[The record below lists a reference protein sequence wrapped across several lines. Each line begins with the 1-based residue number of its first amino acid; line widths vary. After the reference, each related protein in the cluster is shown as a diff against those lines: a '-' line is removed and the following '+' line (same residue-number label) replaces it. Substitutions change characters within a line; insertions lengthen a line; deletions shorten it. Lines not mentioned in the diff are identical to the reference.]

1 MQSETVESR
10 ALAIRETHAGAVA
23 IGESKPLKYSL
34 PELRQVGEIMFQSGM
49 FRDLKSVQQAMVKLL
64 AGAELGYG
72 PFQSLRAFHVI
83 EGKPVETSGEITARI
98 KRSGR
103 YRLESYFIDAKG
115 EHLDPIR
122 TKASETHGCVVVVH
136 EKQDGKWFAL
146 EPVVFT
152 KDDATTAG
160 LLGKDVWKKYLR
172 NMLFAR
178 ALTNAARFH
187 CADIFG
193 GPIYTPDELG
203 AEVTID
209 GEGYESLIPTAQ
221 AREPQTLDHEPA
233 AANGDDEQRKGV
245 QSCVIYAS
253 QKKIPDE
260 QRHEIAMAFFGK
272 ESTKDLDTKQL
283 RTLYRLLTEWRTAR
297 DDGDAD
303 FATWLQFTVD
313 TAATNG

>member
-1 MQSETVESR
+1 MQSETVEGR
-10 ALAIRETHAGAVA
+10 ALAIREEHSGAVA

-34 PELRQVGEIMFQSGM
+34 PELKQVGEIMFQSGM

-103 YRLESYFIDAKG
+103 YRLETYFTDAKG
-115 EHLDPIR
+115 AHLDPIT
-122 TKASETHGCVVVVH
+122 TKASETHGCVVVIH
-136 EKQDGKWFAL
+136 ERLDGKWFPL

-152 KDDATTAG
+152 KDDAATAG

-209 GEGYESLIPTAQ
+209 GEGYESLVPVASVAQ
-221 AREPQTLDHEPA
+221 PA
-233 AANGDDEQRKGV
+233 TPPPVEDDERTERRRISVMASCSKHGITDETRHAITKALFGAESSKGLTFAQLYTLRGELEAYV
-245 QSCVIYAS
+245 EA
-253 QKKIPDE
+253 KI
-260 QRHEIAMAFFGK
+260 
-272 ESTKDLDTKQL
+272 KDGEELQ
-283 RTLYRLLTEWRTAR
+283 A
-297 DDGDAD
+297 
-303 FATWLQFTVD
+303 WLQYRAD
-313 TAATNG
+313 LRAESAG